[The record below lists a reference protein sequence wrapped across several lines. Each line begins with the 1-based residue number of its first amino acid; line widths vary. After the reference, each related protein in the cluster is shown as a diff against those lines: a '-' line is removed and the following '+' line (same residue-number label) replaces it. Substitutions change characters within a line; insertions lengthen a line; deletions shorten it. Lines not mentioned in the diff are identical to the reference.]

1 MSLFQLFV
9 SSFLQKIFFSNKKKG
24 ASSVALF
31 FQEKIDFLLSRL
43 STSIWGLNS
52 VPKLRSYSIFYF
64 LFSVLFFSQFTF
76 AQEQKKPKIG
86 LVLSGGGAKGFAHIG
101 VLKVL
106 EEAGVKVDYI
116 GGTSMG
122 AVVGGL
128 YASGYNA
135 AQIDSIFQATDFN
148 ELINDFIPRSSKN
161 FYERRNDESYALA
174 LPFNKFK
181 IGIPEALSKGM
192 YNYNL
197 LSRITRNV
205 RHIKDFNKLPT
216 PFLCIGTN
224 IETGKEVLLNKGNL
238 AQAMIA
244 SSAFPSLFSPVEI
257 DGEILVDGGVVNNYP
272 IEEVR
277 KLGAD
282 FIIGVD
288 VQHDLL
294 DRNQLKDATKILIQI
309 TNLHSIER
317 MKKNVDNTDIYIRP
331 DITQYSVISFDKGKD
346 IITKGEEATFA
357 VFEQLKKLVDES
369 NPYKKPEL
377 KLISDSLYIKNINS
391 TRLDNYT
398 KEYVYGKLRFK
409 PKSKISYND
418 FLKGINNINATQNFS
433 AISYSFDPNEDGVDL
448 NLNLKE
454 NSTKTY
460 LKFGLHYD
468 NLFKSGVLVNL
479 TRKKALLKNDVASL
493 DVILGDNIRYNLD
506 YYIENGFNLSFGFKS
521 HYNQFN
527 RNIGKDISPTTVTN
541 QDINSINVDFT
552 DLTNQVYFQS
562 LFVQKFLIGGGVE
575 LKFLKIKSETLAN
588 VDPIIDRSNYFS
600 VFGYMKFDS
609 FDNKYFPKKGWYFTG
624 DIQSFL
630 LSSNY
635 TGNFKPL
642 SIAKGD
648 FGVAATLFKNTTI
661 KLQTDAGFS
670 FGQQSVPFFN
680 FILGGYGYNALNS
693 FKYLYGYDY
702 LSLVANSYIKSTGTL
717 DYEFFKKNHVNFSA
731 NFANIGDRIFESV
744 DWISIPK
751 YSGYAVGY
759 GLETVVGPIEIKY
772 SWSPE
777 QPKGFTWFSIGFLF

>member
-1 MSLFQLFV
+1 MKKIALLFIVFTSLAV
-9 SSFLQKIFFSNKKKG
+9 FS
-24 ASSVALF
+24 
-31 FQEKIDFLLSRL
+31 
-43 STSIWGLNS
+43 
-52 VPKLRSYSIFYF
+52 
-64 LFSVLFFSQFTF
+64 
-76 AQEQKKPKIG
+76 QEQKRPKIG

-106 EEAGVKVDYI
+106 EEAGVKIDYI

-122 AVVGGL
+122 AVIGGL
-128 YASGYNA
+128 YATGYNA
-135 AQIDSIFQATDFN
+135 SQIDSIFKATNFN

-161 FYERRNDESYALA
+161 FYERRNDELYALI
-174 LPFNKFK
+174 LPFNKMK

-197 LSRITRNV
+197 LSTITRNV
-205 RHIKDFNKLPT
+205 RHIRDFNQLPI

-224 IETGKEVLLNKGNL
+224 IETGEEVLLNKGNL

-257 DGEILVDGGVVNNYP
+257 DGKILVDGGVVNNYP

-282 FIIGVD
+282 IIIGVD
-288 VQHDLL
+288 VQNDLY
-294 DRNQLKDATKILIQI
+294 DRTQLRDATKILVQI
-309 TNLHSIER
+309 TNLQSIER
-317 MKKNVDNTDIYIRP
+317 MRKNVTNTDIYIKP
-331 DITQYSVISFDKGKD
+331 DVTQYGVISFDKGNE
-346 IITKGEEATFA
+346 IIRKGEEATFA
-357 VFEQLKKLVDES
+357 VYEQIKNIVDES
-369 NPYKKPEL
+369 NPYRKPKLEL
-377 KLISDSLYIKNINS
+377 GSDSIKIRAINS
-391 TRLDNYT
+391 NELDNYT
-398 KEYVYGKLRFK
+398 KEYVIGKLRFK
-409 PKSKISYND
+409 PGTKTGYDNL
-418 FLKGINNINATQNFS
+418 LKGINNINATKNFS
-433 AISYSFDPNEDGVDL
+433 AISYSLEANKEDVDL
-448 NLNLKE
+448 HINLKE
-454 NSTKTY
+454 NLTKTY

-479 TRKKALLKNDVASL
+479 TRKKTLFKNDIASL
-493 DVILGDNIRYNLD
+493 DIILGDNVRYNLD

-527 RNIGKDISPTTVTN
+527 RNVAKEISSTTFN
-541 QDINSINVDFT
+541 NPDINSINVDFT
-552 DLTNQVYFQS
+552 DFTNQAYFQS

-588 VDPIIDRSNYFS
+588 VDPIIDNSNYLS
-600 VFGYMKFDS
+600 LFGYMKYDS

-624 DIQSFL
+624 DIQSYL

-635 TGNFKPL
+635 TGDFKPY

-648 FGVAATLFKNTTI
+648 FGVAATLFKNATI

-670 FGQQSVPFFN
+670 FGQQSVAFFN
-680 FILGGYGYNALNS
+680 FILGGYGYNPLNN

-702 LSLVANSYIKSTGTL
+702 LSLAANSYIKSTGTV
-717 DYEFFKKNHVNFSA
+717 DYEFYKKNHINFSA
-731 NFANIGDRIFESV
+731 NFANIGDRIFETV

-759 GLETVVGPIEIKY
+759 GLETVIGPIEIKY

>member
-1 MSLFQLFV
+1 MTLLFIAFISLTV
-9 SSFLQKIFFSNKKKG
+9 FS
-24 ASSVALF
+24 
-31 FQEKIDFLLSRL
+31 
-43 STSIWGLNS
+43 
-52 VPKLRSYSIFYF
+52 
-64 LFSVLFFSQFTF
+64 
-76 AQEQKKPKIG
+76 QEQKRPKIG

-106 EEAGVKVDYI
+106 EEAGVKIDYI

-122 AVVGGL
+122 AVIGGL

-135 AQIDSIFQATDFN
+135 SQIDSIFQATDFN

-161 FYERRNDESYALA
+161 FYERRNDELYALV
-174 LPFNKFK
+174 LPFSKFK

-205 RHIKDFNKLPT
+205 RHIKDFNQLPI

-224 IETGKEVLLNKGNL
+224 IETGEEVLLNKGNL

-257 DGEILVDGGVVNNYP
+257 DGKILVDGGVVNNFP

-282 FIIGVD
+282 IIIGVD
-288 VQHDLL
+288 VQDGLL
-294 DRNQLKDATKILIQI
+294 DRTQLKDATKILVQI
-309 TNLHSIER
+309 TNLQSIER
-317 MKKNVDNTDIYIRP
+317 MKKNVTNTDIYIKP
-331 DITQYSVISFDKGKD
+331 DVTQYGVISFDKGNE
-346 IITKGEEATFA
+346 IIRKGEEATFA
-357 VFEQLKKLVDES
+357 VYEQIKNIVDES
-369 NPYKKPEL
+369 NPYRKPKLEL
-377 KLISDSLYIKNINS
+377 RSDSIQIKAINS
-391 TRLDNYT
+391 NELDNYT
-398 KEYVYGKLRFK
+398 KEYVIGKLRFK
-409 PKSKISYND
+409 PGAKTCYD
-418 FLKGINNINATQNFS
+418 DLLKGINNINATKNFS
-433 AISYSFDPNEDGVDL
+433 AISYSLEANKEDVDL
-448 NLNLKE
+448 NISLKE
-454 NSTKTY
+454 NPTKTY

-479 TRKKALLKNDVASL
+479 TRKKTLFKNDIASL
-493 DVILGDNIRYNLD
+493 DIVLGDNIRYNFD

-527 RNIGKDISPTTVTN
+527 RNVAKEISSTTLN
-541 QDINSINVDFT
+541 NPDINSLNVDFT
-552 DLTNQVYFQS
+552 DMTNQAYFQS

-588 VDPIIDRSNYFS
+588 VDPIIDNSNYFS
-600 VFGYMKFDS
+600 VFGYMKYDS

-624 DIQSFL
+624 DIQSYL

-635 TGNFKPL
+635 TGDFKPY

-648 FGVAATLFKNTTI
+648 FGVAATLFKNATV
-661 KLQTDAGFS
+661 KFQTDAGFS
-670 FGQQSVPFFN
+670 FGQQSVAFFN
-680 FILGGYGYNALNS
+680 FVLGGYGFNPLNN

-702 LSLVANSYIKSTGTL
+702 LSVAANSYIKSTGTI
-717 DYEFFKKNHVNFSA
+717 DYEFLKKNHVNFSA

-759 GLETVVGPIEIKY
+759 GLETVIGPIEIKY